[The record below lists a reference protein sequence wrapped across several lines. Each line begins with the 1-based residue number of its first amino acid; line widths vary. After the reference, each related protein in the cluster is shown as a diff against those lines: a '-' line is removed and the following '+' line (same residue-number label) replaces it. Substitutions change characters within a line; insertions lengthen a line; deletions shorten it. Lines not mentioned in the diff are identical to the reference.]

1 MRRITATVFLTLD
14 GVMQAPGGP
23 EEDQE
28 GGFAHGGWSVPH
40 WTDAMMAEINRR
52 FAEPLELLLGRRTYE
67 IFAAHWPHAGDDVLA
82 LKINTVTKYVAT
94 SRPEGLDWQNSV
106 SLGEDAACALK
117 PVLAS
122 EGPDLLLQGSSV
134 LAQTLL
140 AQDMIDELS
149 LWTFPVSTGSGKRF
163 FGSGAMPASFRLVEV
178 SRSESGVLM
187 TTYRRAGEIVT
198 GSFAI
203 DPPSAAELA
212 RRQVHAAGG

>member
-14 GVMQAPGGP
+14 GVLQAPGGP
-23 EEDQE
+23 EEDRE
-28 GGFAHGGWSVPH
+28 GGFAHGGWSVPY
-40 WTDAMMAEINRR
+40 WTEAMMAEINRR
-52 FAEPLELLLGRRTYE
+52 FAEPLELLLGRRTYD
-67 IFAAHWPHAGDDVLA
+67 IFAAHWPHAGDDPLA
-82 LKINTVTKYVAT
+82 RTINQVTKYVAT
-94 SRPEGLDWQNSV
+94 SRPEGLDWHNTV

-140 AQDMIDELS
+140 AHDMIDELS

-178 SRSESGVLM
+178 SQSESGVVM
-187 TTYRRAGEIVT
+187 TTYRRAGEIAT

-203 DPPSAAELA
+203 DPPSEAELA
-212 RRQVHAAGG
+212 RRRRHAAGA

>member
-23 EEDQE
+23 EEDRE
-28 GGFAHGGWSVPH
+28 GGFAHGGWSVPY
-40 WTDAMMAEINRR
+40 WTDGMMAEINRR
-52 FAEPLELLLGRRTYE
+52 FAQPLELLLGRRTYE
-67 IFAAHWPHAGDDVLA
+67 IFAAHWPYAGDEPLA
-82 LKINTVTKYVAT
+82 RTINKVTKYVAT
-94 SRPEGLDWQNSV
+94 SRPEGLDWHNTV

-140 AQDMIDELS
+140 AQNMIDELS
-149 LWTFPVSTGSGKRF
+149 LWTFPVSVGSGKRF
-163 FGSGAMPASFRLVEV
+163 FGNGAMPAGFRVVASEQ
-178 SRSESGVLM
+178 SESGVLM
-187 TTYRRAGEIVT
+187 TTYRPAGEIVT

-212 RRQVHAAGG
+212 RRQVHASGD